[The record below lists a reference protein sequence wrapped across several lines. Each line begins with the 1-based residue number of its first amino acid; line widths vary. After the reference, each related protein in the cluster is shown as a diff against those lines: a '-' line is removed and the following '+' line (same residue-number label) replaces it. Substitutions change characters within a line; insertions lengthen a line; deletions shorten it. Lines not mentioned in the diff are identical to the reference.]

1 MRRIVGYPSTTTFD
15 PALIFTGNEEV
26 ITLSKIFIHPQYN
39 SKTIDNDIA
48 LVKLSKPVKY
58 TKYIRPACIP
68 ASGSKVKAG
77 ADAFVSGW
85 GTTSE
90 GGSTSPIL
98 QVAKVTRENTHM
110 S

>member
-1 MRRIVGYPSTTTFD
+1 MRKVVVNAATTTFD
-15 PALIFTGNEEV
+15 PAFIFTGNEEV

-39 SKTIDNDIA
+39 SRTVDYDIA

-90 GGSTSPIL
+90 GGSTSSIL
-98 QVAKVTRENTHM
+98 QVAKVNKVNRLMT
-110 S
+110 